1 MKEKT
6 FEVLGVAAFWSKRLL
21 WKEKETPEFLGE
33 GIVWSGAWCKR
44 KRKESTSVERKE
56 RVLAFSGEE
65 DFSAQGLARGRR
77 VCSFIGV
84 GFPWTLQSS
93 ASETSEKGISVCSR
107 VSSGT
112 ER

>member
-1 MKEKT
+1 MKVLFGVVPGVKGSGT
-6 FEVLGVAAFWSKRLL
+6 FWRRSAL
-21 WKEKETPEFLGE
+21 FLVFVQ
-33 GIVWSGAWCKR
+33 I
-44 KRKESTSVERKE
+44 RKESTSVEKNE
-56 RVLAFSGEE
+56 RVLTFSGEK

-84 GFPWTLQSS
+84 GFPWTLRSS
-93 ASETSEKGISVCSR
+93 VSETSEKGILVCSG